1 MRRPLLAVTLALLAA
16 CGISKEEFAAQQR
29 DAQQYKERYQGEA
42 DKTASLE
49 RKVTEQ
55 DEKLTAMQQKLTVR
69 DQEIA
74 QLKTA
79 ALKLEEE
86 KGALAAKSAQYEQ
99 LTSSLQGQIQS
110 GQVEIS
116 ELRGKMTVKLKD
128 KVLFASGSTAL
139 GKEGRAALD
148 AVAEAFK
155 DLKGKNVVVAGYT
168 DDVPTGSRS
177 GFKDNWDLSAG
188 RAVTVVRYL
197 QSKGVA
203 PGILGALGFS
213 QYRPLAGNDSNEG
226 RSQNRRIEIALTAA
240 DEAPAVPAEPGAT
253 ATPSPAASP
262 APAATP
268 AR

>member
-1 MRRPLLAVTLALLAA
+1 MVRPRSTATAARSPAAPPAALRPRMRPATPQGANRMRRPLLAVTLALLAA

-86 KGALAAKSAQYEQ
+86 KGALVAKSAQYEQ

-139 GKEGRAALD
+139 
-148 AVAEAFK
+148 
-155 DLKGKNVVVAGYT
+155 
-168 DDVPTGSRS
+168 
-177 GFKDNWDLSAG
+177 
-188 RAVTVVRYL
+188 
-197 QSKGVA
+197 
-203 PGILGALGFS
+203 
-213 QYRPLAGNDSNEG
+213 
-226 RSQNRRIEIALTAA
+226 
-240 DEAPAVPAEPGAT
+240 
-253 ATPSPAASP
+253 
-262 APAATP
+262 
-268 AR
+268 